1 MINNL
6 DHIPGTVQQP
16 LSEQSLV
23 GFGSQIAR
31 EILNPGSYQRE
42 QEASTNT
49 FMARVAEA
57 KAQAKAA
64 ETAKQQ
70 VNSSLIISHY
80 HHNACQ
86 APGLGKLV
94 VSLITKGGRGIE
106 ICIKCD
112 SQEAAVAEN
121 RRRLAEEFAKQQQ
134 VDVNGNT
141 LPAFTQEV
149 KILA

>member
-1 MINNL
+1 MFFNSTGI
-6 DHIPGTVQQP
+6 HEIKFRIPGMVQQP

-70 VNSSLIISHY
+70 VNTSYLFPLHPKADYACYSL
-80 HHNACQ
+80 
-86 APGLGKLV
+86 
-94 VSLITKGGRGIE
+94 GINSNNE
-106 ICIKCD
+106 C
-112 SQEAAVAEN
+112 E
-121 RRRLAEEFAKQQQ
+121 
-134 VDVNGNT
+134 T
-141 LPAFTQEV
+141 
-149 KILA
+149 